1 MSQQCALVA
10 TKASG
15 ILGHTDKTAAS
26 SSREVMLPL
35 CSVLQRPHLEYR
47 VRFWAPQ
54 FKKDRK
60 LLETVQWK
68 ATKLVRVLEERL
80 RDVGLFSSRK
90 RKQRRSCEWL
100 YISNGWESSG
110 CG

>member
-1 MSQQCALVA
+1 VA
-10 TKASG
+10 TKANG

-60 LLETVQWK
+60 LPQRAQQR
-68 ATKLVRVLEERL
+68 ATKMTG
-80 RDVGLFSSRK
+80 GLGH
-90 RKQRRSCEWL
+90 L
-100 YISNGWESSG
+100 T
-110 CG
+110 